1 MRTDPKRKRKAQSS
15 KRKRNGQQTKKTK
28 PAAINIAYLDAIIA
42 QHEQQT
48 TGGSHHAENTSQ

>member
-1 MRTDPKRKRKAQSS
+1 MRTDNKRNRKAQSN
-15 KRKRNGQQTKKTK
+15 KRKRPGQTKQTK